1 MSPQTCSPRRMM
13 IPVNANDDSRWGVQH
28 ALQCQRRG
36 EAVEAVLL
44 HVAEPVDAWQV
55 LRCLTRAEVAACQAA
70 RASAFIESAAEPL
83 RAANIP
89 CRSVFKQGATV
100 QTILATATELDCA
113 EIVVPPP
120 HAGWQRL
127 FSRDYVSLLRAHAR
141 QATMVIVDAAGQ
153 PTNIT

>member
-1 MSPQTCSPRRMM
+1 MSPQNSSPRRMM

-28 ALQCQRRG
+28 ALQCQQRG

-55 LRCLTRAEVAACQAA
+55 LRCLTRAEIDAWQTE
-70 RASAFIESAAEPL
+70 RASAFIESAAAPL

-100 QTILATATELDCA
+100 QTILATAAELDCA

-127 FSRDYVSLLRAHAR
+127 FSRDYVSRLRAQAR
-141 QATMVIVDAAGQ
+141 QADMVVVDAADQ
-153 PTNIT
+153 PVSIT